1 MTAMNELQI
10 IERLAKLET
19 RMAALEGDSVQVAEK
34 VDLILQ
40 RLDKQQSFVGGVVFV
55 LSALW
60 GLLYAFKDWIV
71 GPK

>member
-1 MTAMNELQI
+1 MNDLEI
-10 IERLAKLET
+10 VERLAKLET
-19 RMAALEGDSVQVAEK
+19 RMSALEGDSVRVAEK

-40 RLDKQQSFVGGVVFV
+40 RMEKQQSFIGGVVFV

-60 GLLYAFKDWIV
+60 GLLYAFRDWII

>member
-1 MTAMNELQI
+1 MNDLEI
-10 IERLAKLET
+10 VERLAKLET
-19 RMAALEGDSVQVAEK
+19 RMEALEGDSIKVAEK

-40 RLDKQQSFVGGVVFV
+40 RMEKQQSFIGGVVFV

-60 GLLYAFKDWIV
+60 GLLYAFRDWII

>member
-1 MTAMNELQI
+1 MNELQI

-19 RMAALEGDSVQVAEK
+19 RMAALEGDSVQVSEK

-55 LSALW
+55 LSAIW
-60 GLLYAFKDWIV
+60 GLLYAFKDWILS
-71 GPK
+71 PK

>member
-1 MTAMNELQI
+1 MNELQI

-19 RMAALEGDSVQVAEK
+19 RLSALEGDSVQVSGK

-55 LSALW
+55 LSAIW
-60 GLLYAFKDWIV
+60 GLLYAFRDWIV